1 MAKKMSRNWVLC
13 FEEEYRDVYHE
24 IFDTAKSLGFLKGME
39 SPPPLYWIKNQQRML
54 GGCVEIVCSY
64 LPTKIKAIGIAVE
77 LAKLPMQFAKGTLVH
92 EFAHACADYG
102 KIGANHKHDYV
113 FEHYAKALAN
123 ACGVGM
129 EYVNQH
135 VSGTVA
141 EQIRAVYPDR
151 KRKQPEKIR
160 YDELWAVS
168 NRDGVTTCRWLNRA
182 VPPAYVDSYKSY
194 YGTYFFTTKVKRDEL
209 AERFLEERLYMIN

>member
-141 EQIRAVYPDR
+141 EQIRAVYPDK

-209 AERFLEERLYMIN
+209 AEWFLEERV

>member
-13 FEEEYRDVYHE
+13 YDEEYRDVYHE

-102 KIGANHKHDYV
+102 KIGENHKHDYV

-123 ACGVGM
+123 AYGVGM

-141 EQIRAVYPDR
+141 EQIRAVYPDK

-209 AERFLEERLYMIN
+209 AERFLEERV

>member
-13 FEEEYRDVYHE
+13 YDEEYRDVYHE

-64 LPTKIKAIGIAVE
+64 LPTKIKAIGVAVE

-141 EQIRAVYPDR
+141 EQIRAVYPDK

-209 AERFLEERLYMIN
+209 AERFLEERV

>member
-13 FEEEYRDVYHE
+13 YDEEYRDLYHE

-64 LPTKIKAIGIAVE
+64 LPTKIKAIGLAIE
-77 LAKLPMQFAKGTLVH
+77 LAKLPIEFAKGTLVH

-141 EQIRAVYPDR
+141 KQIRAVYPDK

-209 AERFLEERLYMIN
+209 AERFLEERV

>member
-13 FEEEYRDVYHE
+13 FEEKYRDLYHE

-113 FEHYAKALAN
+113 FEHYAQALAN

-129 EYVNQH
+129 EYVKQH

-141 EQIRAVYPDR
+141 KQIRAVYPDKKR
-151 KRKQPEKIR
+151 RKQPEKIR

-209 AERFLEERLYMIN
+209 AERFLEERV

>member
-13 FEEEYRDVYHE
+13 YDEEYRDVYHE

-102 KIGANHKHDYV
+102 KIGENHKHDYV

-141 EQIRAVYPDR
+141 EQIRAVYPDK

-209 AERFLEERLYMIN
+209 AERFLEERV

>member
-13 FEEEYRDVYHE
+13 YEEEYRDLYHE

-39 SPPPLYWIKNQQRML
+39 TPPPLYWIKNQQKML

-64 LPTKIKAIGIAVE
+64 LPTKIKAIGLAIE
-77 LAKLPMQFAKGTLVH
+77 LAKLPIEFAKGTLVH

-102 KIGANHKHDYV
+102 KIGENHKHDYV
-113 FEHYAKALAN
+113 FEHYAKALAH

-141 EQIRAVYPDR
+141 EQIRAVYPDK

-209 AERFLEERLYMIN
+209 AEWFLEERV